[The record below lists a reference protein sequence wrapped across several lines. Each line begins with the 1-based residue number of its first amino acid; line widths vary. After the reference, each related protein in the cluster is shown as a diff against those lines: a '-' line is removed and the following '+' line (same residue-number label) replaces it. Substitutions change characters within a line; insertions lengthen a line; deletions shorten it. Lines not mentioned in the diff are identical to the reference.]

1 MLYAKCI
8 RSSQVAENAL
18 DFSLRENESHSVYCV
33 GQTTYSKNG
42 YDSLD
47 CVPINLI
54 YDCLRYGDKIAI
66 IFLENDD
73 SQYREGTPNGSK
85 ISMSAQL
92 VLNIMDADS
101 KEAIDFVF
109 NEVNNPEL
117 VHGGCVTWLSTENQ
131 AYFDSKK
138 QRRDINDKRSNS

>member
-18 DFSLRENESHSVYCV
+18 DFSLRENESYPVYCV
-33 GQTTYSKNG
+33 GQTTHSKNG

-54 YDCLRYGDKIAI
+54 YDCLKYGDKIAT
-66 IFLENDD
+66 IFSGTDD
-73 SQYREGTPNGSK
+73 SQYRGGTPNSSK
-85 ISMSAQL
+85 VSMSAQL

-109 NEVNNPEL
+109 NEVKNPEL
-117 VHGGCVTWLSTENQ
+117 VNGGYVEWLSTENQ
-131 AYFDSKK
+131 AYFAAKSKGE
-138 QRRDINDKRSNS
+138 I